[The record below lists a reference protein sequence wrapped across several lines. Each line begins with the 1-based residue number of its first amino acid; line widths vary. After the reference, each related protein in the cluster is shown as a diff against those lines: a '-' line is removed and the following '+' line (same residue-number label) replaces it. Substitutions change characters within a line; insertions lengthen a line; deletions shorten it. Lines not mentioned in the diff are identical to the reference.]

1 MTNWRRDA
9 TVSQLQPPEGKPIEL
24 SRPPLA
30 VVLVAVLVIALGET
44 GGAAMSQLRP
54 SIDRYASARVKANP
68 AAHGLSGTAEYDDEV
83 RGRAVYSA
91 EAGLSFFHTHAEG
104 LGLILFFTSTLV
116 ASVVAGRRLRA
127 ALYFLLTAGSLF
139 PLGYLVYGAAV
150 LELGREAGIE
160 LAEAWVLMPLGSAA
174 IAGLAGLAVCLAAR
188 VRAAV
193 R

>member
-1 MTNWRRDA
+1 
-9 TVSQLQPPEGKPIEL
+9 
-24 SRPPLA
+24 
-30 VVLVAVLVIALGET
+30 
-44 GGAAMSQLRP
+44 MSQLRP
-54 SIDRYASARVKANP
+54 SIDRYAAARVKVNP
-68 AAHGLSGTAEYDDEV
+68 EAHGLSGAAEYDDEV

-116 ASVVAGRRLRA
+116 ASVVIDRRVRA
-127 ALYFLLTAGSLF
+127 ALYVLLTAGSLF

-160 LAEAWVLMPLGSAA
+160 LAEAWILMPLGSAA

-188 VRAAV
+188 VRAAS

>member
-1 MTNWRRDA
+1 MTNCRRDA
-9 TVSQLQPPEGKPIEL
+9 TVSQLQPPEGNPIEL

-30 VVLVAVLVIALGET
+30 IVLVAVLVIALGET

-54 SIDRYASARVKANP
+54 SIDRYAAARVKANP
-68 AAHGLSGTAEYDDEV
+68 EAHGLSGAAEYDDEV

-116 ASVVAGRRLRA
+116 ASVVASRRVRA
-127 ALYFLLTAGSLF
+127 ALYLLLTAGSLF

-174 IAGLAGLAVCLAAR
+174 IAGLVGLAVCLAAR
-188 VRAAV
+188 VRAAA

>member
-1 MTNWRRDA
+1 VLPSRHFSRRRD
-9 TVSQLQPPEGKPIEL
+9 LIEL
-24 SRPPLA
+24 RRPPLA

-54 SIDRYASARVKANP
+54 WIDRYAVGRVNAN
-68 AAHGLSGTAEYDDEV
+68 AEAHGISGSAEYDDEV

-116 ASVVAGRRLRA
+116 ASVVTGGRVRAG
-127 ALYFLLTAGSLF
+127 LYGLLTAGSLF
-139 PLGYLVYGAAV
+139 PLGYLVYSAAV

-160 LAEAWVLMPLGSAA
+160 AAERWVLMPLGSAA
-174 IAGLAGLAVCLAAR
+174 IAGLTALAVCLAAAR
-188 VRAAV
+188 GRASSPP
-193 R
+193 